1 MRNEKH
7 KGPRELCT
15 GGEWIYG
22 RNPVIEAL
30 RAGRRTF
37 SEVILPPPDKN
48 ESDEIAIIRA
58 TARDR
63 NIIVRTEDRKRL
75 DMLTH
80 GGHHQGVALKTT
92 GYPYV
97 AFEDILAEVRE
108 DENATVIVLDHLED
122 PQNVGS
128 ILRTAC
134 AIGATGVIL
143 PEARGCG
150 VTPAA
155 VRASAGASEYLKVAH
170 VVNLVRAMKQL
181 QEAGMW
187 FTGLDWGE
195 DAKNYTDIDFNR
207 HVNTVR
213 YICALLNAWQLDW
226 YEHHRI
232 SRFDIAFVKE
242 AYFGQKAT
250 IAVDDADPLCCPA
263 EIVVDSEP
271 VCKAKIIFKQR

>member
-37 SEVILPPPDKN
+37 SEVVLPPPDKN
-48 ESDEIAIIRA
+48 EADELAIIRA

-63 NIIVRTEDRKRL
+63 NIVVRTEDRKRL
-75 DMLTH
+75 DLLTR
-80 GGHHQGVALKTT
+80 GGHHQGVALKTS

-97 AFEDILAEVRE
+97 AFEDILEDVRA
-108 DENATVIVLDHLED
+108 DEGATVVVLDHLED

-134 AIGATGVIL
+134 AVGATGVIL
-143 PEARGCG
+143 PEDRSCG

-155 VRASAGASEYLKVAH
+155 VRASAGASEYLKVAR

-181 QEAGMW
+181 QEVGMW

-195 DAKNYTDIDFNR
+195 DAKAYTAIDFRGRAGLVVGAEGNGITR
-207 HVNTVR
+207 LVR
-213 YICALLNAWQLDW
+213 ETCDFIAELPMPGEIESLNAGVAAAVCL
-226 YEHHRI
+226 YEMLR
-232 SRFDIAFVKE
+232 
-242 AYFGQKAT
+242 
-250 IAVDDADPLCCPA
+250 
-263 EIVVDSEP
+263 
-271 VCKAKIIFKQR
+271 QRS